1 MDIARIL
8 KISAAGMK
16 AQSARMRV
24 VAENLANA
32 EAAPDTP
39 GADPYRRKVI
49 SFKSELDRETGLETV
64 AVGRISTDRSPFN
77 RRYEPGHPGADANG
91 YVKLPN
97 VKGLIEVM
105 DLRTAQRSYEANLN
119 VIQVSRSMLQ
129 NTLEILRN

>member
-1 MDIARIL
+1 MDIAKIL

-32 EAAPDTP
+32 DAVPDTP
-39 GADPYRRKVI
+39 GADPYRRKVV

-64 AVGRISTDRSPFN
+64 TVSRIGMDRSPFG
-77 RRYEPGHPGADANG
+77 RRYEPGHPAADADG

-105 DLRTAQRSYEANLN
+105 DLRAAQRSYEANLN

-129 NTLEILRN
+129 NTLEILRS